1 MRLSP
6 AEIRKVIRMQQ
17 PSLSDLVSSAR
28 NQITAALA
36 LLQTQVIID
45 IVVFDAVGWPC
56 AAAAADVARPL

>member
-1 MRLSP
+1 
-6 AEIRKVIRMQQ
+6 MQQ